1 MNQIIPS
8 EHDEQVSLFQEMAL
22 RAKQDPRWGKAFA
35 IPNGGLRNVIVA
47 KKLRAEG
54 VRKGVSDIFIPV
66 PAGPY
71 CGMFLEMK
79 RRKGGF
85 VSQEQCDFL
94 CSVEVDYFTAI
105 GHGAQHA
112 IELVSTYF
120 ALGRHV
126 A

>member
-8 EHDEQVSLFQEMAL
+8 EHDEQVSLFQEMAI

-35 IPNGGLRNVIVA
+35 IPNGGLRNIVVA
-47 KKLRAEG
+47 KKLKAEG
-54 VRKGVSDIFIPV
+54 VRAGTPDIFIPV
-66 PAGPY
+66 PCGRY

-79 RRKGGF
+79 KRKGGS
-85 VSQEQCDFL
+85 VSQEQYEFFCG
-94 CSVEVDYFTAI
+94 VQMDYFTAI

-126 A
+126 V

>member
-1 MNQIIPS
+1 MIIVPS

-35 IPNGGLRNVIVA
+35 IPNGGLRNIIVA
-47 KKLRAEG
+47 KKLKAEG
-54 VRKGVSDIFIPV
+54 VRAGTPDIFIPV

-79 RRKGGF
+79 RRAGGV
-85 VSQEQCDFL
+85 VSPEQWAFMN
-94 CSVEVDYFTAI
+94 SMRPHYFTAI
-105 GHGAQHA
+105 GYGAADA
-112 IELVSTYF
+112 IKRIADYF
-120 ALGRHV
+120 AMGEHF